1 METDIMEIRGAGDG
15 AASGEYIRPPSKRYS
30 WAEVRQA
37 VHDLRKELSCLST
50 MVPLAI
56 SFRKLSNGKTR
67 IYFLR
72 NPQNGWE
79 ITLLYT
85 DVTLSQQPNTSRLD
99 WKPLIESNVA
109 LGVTSGKWSREEQLL
124 WERQRVAAWGIASYE
139 LHPSTG
145 RIMFPCASSLF
156 VADEGVSQSPPLV
169 PRSLNTGGGAPLT
182 PAMCPRSPELIAHA
196 ARGDIWLAGGHLRRP
211 TRLTY
216 ACKGHEPERLADD
229 PRQAGVPCYVTQ
241 EEFSRYTG
249 FWWQPQADDD
259 VYRIVYEEV
268 DESEVKIFSFPSSQ
282 SSSGEVE
289 EFRFPRAG
297 TPNAKSSLKMV
308 TFRLRKASPTTVLDY
323 YQEAAEHSAE
333 LTNGAMEVTDI
344 RWYELRQPLKDTF
357 PWFEYLARVGWTPD
371 GRYVWVQL
379 LDRKQQRLELAL
391 IPLEQFSS
399 PTSYEHA
406 PDNLQ
411 ARNTHY
417 HHGGCDQPI
426 QEIQVLISESA
437 PDAWINVHDILHFL
451 PAPQNQVSFIWASEE
466 TGHLHL
472 YLVTCAL
479 LPAASE
485 RARSVIEMIAEDESN
500 AVGPNVIS
508 KEAITAGEW
517 EVMARKIWVDTANQL
532 VYFVGL
538 RETPLERHLY
548 VALLSPPRP
557 QTVQLLTTVGH
568 SRTVDIDEECSMAV
582 ITSSNISSVPV
593 TRVYRICTSPS
604 PRLYPL
610 GTITDRTPSADSI
623 EARYNGSWESRCD
636 ESDETDGETISLVRE
651 RSLSISAVPAPQ
663 IYSTRLSCGATA
675 YCTLW
680 RCARPGRSPTV
691 LHVYGGPEVQTVTN
705 SYKLQ
710 GNRCSLHVYGGP
722 EVQTVTNSY
731 KVTAARCTCTWARSA
746 DRHQQLQGNRCSL
759 HVYGGPEVQT
769 VTNSYKGIRQL
780 RMHMLAARGFNVV
793 AVDSRGSKHRGR
805 AWEAAIKGKLG
816 QIELDDQVE
825 VLQWLAKETG
835 CIDME
840 RVAIHG
846 WSYGGYLSLL
856 GLATR
861 PNIFRVCVAGAPVT
875 CWRLYDTAYTERY
888 MGAPACAPHAYTR
901 ASVLA
906 HAPFFPDQE
915 GRLLIIHGLADE
927 NVHFCHT
934 AALTAELVRLGKP
947 HRVQVY
953 PGERHSLR
961 AMHAAKHYEATLL
974 HFLHENL

>member
-1 METDIMEIRGAGDG
+1 MEIDIMEVRGAGDG
-15 AASGEYIRPPSKRYS
+15 AASGEYVRPLTKRYS

-50 MVPLAI
+50 MVPIAI
-56 SFRKLSNGKTR
+56 SFRKLGNGKTR

-85 DVTLSQQPNTSRLD
+85 DVTPSQQTNNSRLD

-139 LHPSTG
+139 LHQSSG

-156 VADEGVSQSPPLV
+156 VADEGISQSPPLV

-182 PAMCPRSPELIAHA
+182 PAMCPRAPELVAHA
-196 ARGDIWLAGGHLRRP
+196 ARGDIWLAGGQLRRP

-216 ACKGHEPERLADD
+216 ACRGHEPDRLADD

-249 FWWQPQADDD
+249 FWWQPKADDD
-259 VYRIVYEEV
+259 VFRIVYEEV

-282 SSSGEVE
+282 SSSGDVE

-308 TFRLRKASPTTVLDY
+308 TFRLQKTAPTTVLDY
-323 YQEAAEHSAE
+323 YQEGAAEHSGE
-333 LTNGAMEVTDI
+333 VTNGCMEVTDI
-344 RWYELRQPLKDTF
+344 RWYELRHPLKDSF

-371 GRYVWVQL
+371 GNYVWAQL
-379 LDRKQQRLELAL
+379 LDRRQQRLELVL
-391 IPLEQFSS
+391 LPLAQFSAAAAY
-399 PTSYEHA
+399 PHA
-406 PDNLQ
+406 PRCLQ
-411 ARNTHY
+411 AAPA
-417 HHGGCDQPI
+417 DPQLQQPI
-426 QEIQVLISESA
+426 QDIQVLISETA
-437 PDAWINVHDILHFL
+437 PDAWINVHDILYFL
-451 PAPQNQVSFIWASEE
+451 PSSAYELNLIWASEE
-466 TGHLHL
+466 SGHLHL

-479 LPAASE
+479 THKNCGN
-485 RARSVIEMIAEDESN
+485 RSVIDMITDDESV
-500 AVGPNVIS
+500 AVGPNIIS
-508 KEAITAGEW
+508 KEPITAGEW
-517 EVMARKIWVDTANQL
+517 EVMARKIWVDVPRGL

-538 RETPLERHLY
+538 RESPLERHLY
-548 VALLSPPRP
+548 AGALRPPRP
-557 QTVQLLTTVGH
+557 HALQLLTPVGH
-568 SRTVDIDEECSMAV
+568 SCAVDIDEDCTMAV

-593 TRVYRICTSPS
+593 TRVYRIASP
-604 PRLYPL
+604 PRLVVQ
-610 GTITDRTPSADSI
+610 GTITDRPPSESL
-623 EARYNGSWESRCD
+623 ETRSFNGSWDSRSGD
-636 ESDETDGETISLVRE
+636 GDDTDSETGILVRE
-651 RSLSISAVPAPQ
+651 RSLSISEIPPPQ
-663 IYSTRLSCGATA
+663 IFETRLSCGLTA

-680 RCARPGRSPTV
+680 RCARSGRSPTV
-691 LHVYGGPEVQTVTN
+691 
-705 SYKLQ
+705 
-710 GNRCSLHVYGGP
+710 
-722 EVQTVTNSY
+722 
-731 KVTAARCTCTWARSA
+731 
-746 DRHQQLQGNRCSL
+746 L

-861 PNIFRVCVAGAPVT
+861 PNVFRVCVAGAPVT

-888 MGAPACAPHAYTR
+888 MGAPARAPHAYTR

>member
-1 METDIMEIRGAGDG
+1 MEIREAGDG
-15 AASGEYIRPPSKRYS
+15 AAAGEYARVPPKRYT

-37 VHDLRKELSCLST
+37 VHDLRKELSSLST
-50 MVPLAI
+50 MVPMAI
-56 SFRKLSNGKTR
+56 SFRRLSNGKTR

-72 NPQNGWE
+72 TPHNGWE

-85 DVTLSQQPNTSRLD
+85 DVTPSSQPNNTRLE

-139 LHPSTG
+139 LHQPTG
-145 RIMFPCASSLF
+145 RVLFPCASSLF
-156 VADEGVSQSPPLV
+156 VAEESPAQAPPLI
-169 PRSLNTGGGAPLT
+169 PRSLTTGGGAPLT
-182 PAMCPRSPELIAHA
+182 PAMCPRAPELVAHA
-196 ARGDIWLAGGHLRRP
+196 ARGDIWLAGGGLRRP

-216 ACKGHEPERLADD
+216 ACKGHEPDRLADD

-249 FWWQPQADDD
+249 FWWQPKSEDD

-282 SSSGEVE
+282 TSSGEVE

-297 TPNAKSSLKMV
+297 TPNAKSILRLV
-308 TFRLRKASPTTVLDY
+308 TFKLRKASPTVLDY
-323 YQEAAEHSAE
+323 YHEGSTTVHISDS
-333 LTNGAMEVTDI
+333 NNDSMEVTDI
-344 RWYELRQPLKDTF
+344 RWYDLRQPLKETF
-357 PWFEYLARVGWTPD
+357 PWFEYLARVGWTPC
-371 GRYVWVQL
+371 GNYVWVQIVE
-379 LDRKQQRLELAL
+379 RAQQRLELAL
-391 IPLEQFSS
+391 IPLAEFSN
-399 PTSYEHA
+399 PTGYSLHIQQPSEVHHPTTNNYE
-406 PDNLQ
+406 P
-411 ARNTHY
+411 
-417 HHGGCDQPI
+417 
-426 QEIQVLISESA
+426 IQVLVSETA
-437 PDAWINVHDILHFL
+437 PEAWVNVHDILHFL
-451 PAPQNQVSFIWASEE
+451 PAPPQHVSFVWASEE
-466 TGHLHL
+466 SGHLHL
-472 YLVTCAL
+472 YLTTCAL
-479 LPAASE
+479 AKSHP
-485 RARSVIEMIAEDESN
+485 RTSVIDMITEDESP
-500 AVGPNVIS
+500 AVGPTVVS
-508 KEAITAGEW
+508 REPITAGEW
-517 EVMARKIWVDTANQL
+517 EVMGRKIWVDSARQL

-548 VALLSPPRP
+548 VAPLAPPRP
-557 QTVQLLTTVGH
+557 HQITLLTDVG
-568 SRTVDIDEECSMAV
+568 SSCTVDIDPECTTAV
-582 ITSSNISSVPV
+582 ITSSNISCVPS
-593 TRVYRICTSPS
+593 TRVYRITHSPA
-604 PRLYPL
+604 PALL
-610 GTITDRTPSADSI
+610 AQGTLMERCASESSETRSF
-623 EARYNGSWESRCD
+623 NGSWDSRSGDGDDECSETNMLIRES
-636 ESDETDGETISLVRE
+636 
-651 RSLSISAVPAPQ
+651 SLSALDIPAPA
-663 IYSTRLSCGATA
+663 IYSTRLSCGAAA

-680 RCARPGRSPTV
+680 RCAGAARRAPTV
-691 LHVYGGPEVQTVTN
+691 
-705 SYKLQ
+705 
-710 GNRCSLHVYGGP
+710 
-722 EVQTVTNSY
+722 
-731 KVTAARCTCTWARSA
+731 
-746 DRHQQLQGNRCSL
+746 L

-805 AWEAAIKGKLG
+805 SWEAAIKGKLG
-816 QIELDDQVE
+816 QVELDDQVE

-840 RVAIHG
+840 RIAIHG

-861 PNIFRVCVAGAPVT
+861 PNIFKVCVAGAPVT

-888 MGAPACAPHAYTR
+888 MGAPARAPHAYTR

-934 AALTAELVRLGKP
+934 AALLAELVRLGKP

>member
-1 METDIMEIRGAGDG
+1 METDIMEVRGAGDG

-56 SFRKLSNGKTR
+56 SFRKLGNGKTR

-85 DVTLSQQPNTSRLD
+85 DVTPSQQPSNSRLD

-139 LHPSTG
+139 LHPHTG

-156 VADEGVSQSPPLV
+156 VADEGLGQAPPLV

-182 PAMCPRSPELIAHA
+182 PAMCPRAPELVAHA

-216 ACKGHEPERLADD
+216 ACRGHEPDRLADD

-249 FWWQPQADDD
+249 FWWQPQAEDD

-297 TPNAKSSLKMV
+297 TPNAKSSLKLV
-308 TFRLRKASPTTVLDY
+308 TFRLQKASPTTVLDY
-323 YQEAAEHSAE
+323 YQEAAEHCDMS
-333 LTNGAMEVTDI
+333 NGSMEVTDI

-371 GRYVWVQL
+371 GQHVWVQL
-379 LDRKQQRLELAL
+379 LDRKQQRLELVL
-391 IPLEQFSS
+391 IPLSQFST
-399 PTSYEHA
+399 TSRYEHV
-406 PDNLQ
+406 PDCLSH
-411 ARNTHY
+411 THY
-417 HHGGCDQPI
+417 VPPVSGEPLI
-426 QEIQVLISESA
+426 QDIQVLITETA

-451 PAPQNQVSFIWASEE
+451 PSKSTELSFIWASEE

-472 YLVTCAL
+472 YLVTCGL
-479 LPAASE
+479 LQHAACDTRPSL
-485 RARSVIEMIAEDESN
+485 IEMISEDESN
-500 AVGPNVIS
+500 AYGPNVLK
-508 KEAITAGEW
+508 KEPLTAGEW
-517 EVMARKIWVDTANQL
+517 EVMARKIWVDIKNSQ

-548 VALLSPPRP
+548 SAPLSPPRP
-557 QTVQLLTTVGH
+557 HAVQLLTTVGH
-568 SRTVDIDEECSMAV
+568 SCAVDLDDECTMAV

-593 TRVYRICTSPS
+593 TRVYRITPWLT
-604 PRLYPL
+604 PRLL
-610 GTITDRTPSADSI
+610 VQGTITDRPPSADSVDS
-623 EARYNGSWESRCD
+623 RSFNGSWDSRSGD
-636 ESDETDGETISLVRE
+636 GDDTDSENGSLVRGRLSTE
-651 RSLSISAVPAPQ
+651 RSLSISEIPPPA

-680 RCARPGRSPTV
+680 RCGRAGRSPTV
-691 LHVYGGPEVQTVTN
+691 
-705 SYKLQ
+705 
-710 GNRCSLHVYGGP
+710 
-722 EVQTVTNSY
+722 
-731 KVTAARCTCTWARSA
+731 
-746 DRHQQLQGNRCSL
+746 L

-856 GLATR
+856 ALATR

-888 MGAPACAPHAYTR
+888 MGAPARAPHAYTR

-906 HAPFFPDQE
+906 HAPFFPDQYV
-915 GRLLIIHGLADE
+915 LYT
-927 NVHFCHT
+927 VHYT
-934 AALTAELVRLGKP
+934 L
-947 HRVQVY
+947 Y
-953 PGERHSLR
+953 RH
-961 AMHAAKHYEATLL
+961 
-974 HFLHENL
+974 